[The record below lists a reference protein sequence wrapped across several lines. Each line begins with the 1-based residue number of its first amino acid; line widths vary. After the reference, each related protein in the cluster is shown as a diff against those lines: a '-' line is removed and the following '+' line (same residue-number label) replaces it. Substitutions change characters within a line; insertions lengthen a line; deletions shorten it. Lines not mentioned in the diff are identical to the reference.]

1 VKPLVLY
8 HFRLELLF
16 VIELASVA
24 PISIATRGGR
34 MICLEFTGYKKS
46 DVFLSSDGCMEHL
59 ERQRSALQDNKV
71 SLIFSARS
79 V

>member
-1 VKPLVLY
+1 
-8 HFRLELLF
+8 
-16 VIELASVA
+16 
-24 PISIATRGGR
+24 

-59 ERQRSALQDNKV
+59 ERQHSALQDNKV